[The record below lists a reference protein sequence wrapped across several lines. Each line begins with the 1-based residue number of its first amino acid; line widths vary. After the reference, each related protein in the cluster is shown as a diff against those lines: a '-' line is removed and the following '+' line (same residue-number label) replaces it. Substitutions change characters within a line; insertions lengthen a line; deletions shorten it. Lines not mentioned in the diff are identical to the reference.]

1 MNNIN
6 IEKDNWNFVLNFLF
20 LIENNNKEVFSFE
33 NVCFMNLKKNIDENR
48 RKEND
53 IESFGMDYFKFL
65 ISKMFKKIIEE
76 EKDKIVKWNELKF
89 LDSNNELDVQKF
101 LKEINFNNIST
112 KFLSQN
118 SNDIIKSLI
127 DKQMK
132 NLI

>member
-1 MNNIN
+1 
-6 IEKDNWNFVLNFLF
+6 
-20 LIENNNKEVFSFE
+20 
-33 NVCFMNLKKNIDENR
+33 
-48 RKEND
+48 
-53 IESFGMDYFKFL
+53 MDYFKIL
-65 ISKMFKKIIEE
+65 ISKIFKKIIEE